1 MKTNFFDQFKG
12 LDTKNPG
19 SWPAAPK
26 ATALVAIFA
35 VVLGA
40 GYYFDTQNQ
49 LQELE
54 AGRIKETQL
63 KEEYVSKFTRAIN
76 LDLYKQQLKDVDVAF
91 GNLLKQLPDKSKM
104 EALIT
109 DVNQSGVAQ
118 GLQFELFKPATQE
131 TMKDFYAELPI
142 SIKVTGTYHQIARF
156 TSEIGQLSRIVT
168 LNDVGITI
176 GANGVM
182 QMEATAKTFRYLSD
196 SELAARQE
204 EINAKKRAEKAKS

>member
-26 ATALVAIFA
+26 ATALAAIFV

-40 GYYFDTQNQ
+40 GYYFDTQTQ
-49 LQELE
+49 LQELD
-54 AGRIKETQL
+54 AGKIKETQL
-63 KEEYVSKFTRAIN
+63 KEEYVSKYTRAIN

-118 GLQFELFKPATQE
+118 GLQFELFKPAAQE
-131 TMKDFYAELPI
+131 TMKEFYAELPI

-168 LNDVGITI
+168 LNDVVITI
-176 GANGVM
+176 GTSGVM

-196 SELAARQE
+196 TELAARQE
-204 EINAKKRAEKAKS
+204 EINAKKRAEKTKS